1 MVACCRMYNVTLMCQ
16 LFSLICMVK
25 EVRDLASSI
34 SLFNAIRFSIKIEVL
49 ESYTTPG
56 VYILD
61 VHK

>member
-1 MVACCRMYNVTLMCQ
+1 
-16 LFSLICMVK
+16 MVK

-61 VHK
+61 VHKWKLKKLSLYFFVC